1 MGKIS
6 QLESK
11 LQNLIAA
18 GEVIESIANV
28 VKELIENALDA
39 GASQIDIT
47 LEEAGMKRI
56 HIVDN
61 GSGMDSTDAKM
72 AFLRHATSKIRTEYD
87 LFHINSLGFRGEALP
102 SIAAV
107 SRVELITS
115 EGENAGT
122 RVIVEDNII
131 QLIEPIGF
139 RKGTSVDVTR
149 LFYHT
154 PVRFKYLKSV
164 KHELQKSVDLVGK
177 FALANP
183 EVAFTLSNNNRKLL
197 TTYGKGNELDVIAGI
212 YGTATAKEMVLFEVK
227 GRDYH
232 VHGHLSRPLETR
244 SSKRDIHLFVNRR
257 PIHDSQ
263 LQNTVIEAYGQR
275 LPVKRYPIVV
285 LKIEVDPQLIDVNVH
300 PAKHQVKFSEY
311 DSLKSI
317 VYKCIQDTLRGK
329 PVIEKFVVADA
340 ENNVHQRPNSF
351 EASDTVYE
359 KPSLFDYNNG
369 SIDLQVYSSLEYIGQ
384 YHGAYLLFQNEDGL
398 FLMDQHAAAER
409 IRYERYRKKMG
420 EPVVG
425 VYRLLVPIPL
435 RGSVADKTLIDDQ
448 ACDKLASLGVSLQA
462 KELHYEIVEV
472 PNWFPRGHEAEFV
485 ETILISISE
494 NRQASAAELLD
505 DLAILLSC
513 KHSLKA
519 NKYVDPRSAGVL
531 LRDLSQ
537 CENPYTCPHGRPIFV
552 NLSHA
557 DIEKLFKRT

>member
-1 MGKIS
+1 MIR
-6 QLESK
+6 SK
-11 LQNLIAA
+11 H
-18 GEVIESIANV
+18 S
-28 VKELIENALDA
+28 
-39 GASQIDIT
+39 S
-47 LEEAGMKRI
+47 
-56 HIVDN
+56 
-61 GSGMDSTDAKM
+61 S
-72 AFLRHATSKIRTEYD
+72 
-87 LFHINSLGFRGEALP
+87 
-102 SIAAV
+102 V
-107 SRVELITS
+107 SR
-115 EGENAGT
+115 
-122 RVIVEDNII
+122 
-131 QLIEPIGF
+131 
-139 RKGTSVDVTR
+139 
-149 LFYHT
+149 H
-154 PVRFKYLKSV
+154 
-164 KHELQKSVDLVGK
+164 
-177 FALANP
+177 
-183 EVAFTLSNNNRKLL
+183 
-197 TTYGKGNELDVIAGI
+197 
-212 YGTATAKEMVLFEVK
+212 
-227 GRDYH
+227 
-232 VHGHLSRPLETR
+232 
-244 SSKRDIHLFVNRR
+244 
-257 PIHDSQ
+257 
-263 LQNTVIEAYGQR
+263 
-275 LPVKRYPIVV
+275 
-285 LKIEVDPQLIDVNVH
+285 PQ
-300 PAKHQVKFSEY
+300 
-311 DSLKSI
+311 
-317 VYKCIQDTLRGK
+317 GK

-340 ENNVHQRPNSF
+340 ENNIHQRPNRF

-384 YHGAYLLFQNEDGL
+384 YHGTYLLFQNEDGL

-557 DIEKLFKRT
+557 RSRNCLSGPDHETHYCYLRPDCQQKSHVAIAIAKRFPSEIISADAFQIYRGMDIGTAKCVPRRPKAFRIT